1 MVRGRA
7 HDTQTL
13 TAFKYAHAHGACVS
27 EQRVWKFVGNQGG
40 RKCRT
45 SFKEEK
51 GSSNKAQGVEA
62 ESNYRHERPFSMR
75 KAFQGGERNGTR
87 DAKSVRP
94 CARDAQTLTP
104 RAGGRVRALRTRDAS
119 QRRRAA
125 GAQDEKKWESERER
139 WASDEWGCR
148 AVATNRQNQG

>member
-1 MVRGRA
+1 MRMTRRPSQRLSTRMHTGRVFRNSVSGNSSEIKGGENAVRASRRRKA
-7 HDTQTL
+7 HRIRL
-13 TAFKYAHAHGACVS
+13 KAL
-27 EQRVWKFVGNQGG
+27 R
-40 RKCRT
+40 RK
-45 SFKEEK
+45 EIIDD
-51 GSSNKAQGVEA
+51 
-62 ESNYRHERPFSMR
+62 ERPF
-75 KAFQGGERNGTR
+75 ERNGTR

-104 RAGGRVRALRTRDAS
+104 RAGGRVRALRARDAS